1 MERLRTKVGQ
11 LESLLA
17 SNSSQQPGDLLIAYM
32 NSQEAMRKDQ
42 AQVNQQLLQVIQ
54 TLQQENREL
63 KDKLL
68 EFKDREQQSGDHS
81 QGMNNV

>member
-68 EFKDREQQSGDHS
+68 EFKDREQQSGDHNHL
-81 QGMNNV
+81 NNV